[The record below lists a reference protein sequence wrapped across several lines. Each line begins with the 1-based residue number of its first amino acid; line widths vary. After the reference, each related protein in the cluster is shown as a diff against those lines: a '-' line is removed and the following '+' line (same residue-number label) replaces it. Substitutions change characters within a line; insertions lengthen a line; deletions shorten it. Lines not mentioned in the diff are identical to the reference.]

1 MANKKGK
8 VVDQYAKAL
17 LAYGADQD
25 SFDSLLADLK
35 VVTQVVES
43 TPKLTALLAAQT
55 ISEEDQVSLLD
66 TLTKGA
72 NQAVVN
78 LTKILLSH
86 HHFALLGAV
95 TNRFIELYQQSQG
108 IEPVVITSAVAV
120 DDEQKGR
127 LEQAFLKQSGAKT
140 VEATYQINPDLVAG
154 VSMQSKSI
162 LIDGS
167 LKTKIAKLKAEL
179 LG

>member
-1 MANKKGK
+1 MANKKEK

-17 LAYGADQD
+17 LAYGEDQD

-66 TLTKGA
+66 TLTNGA
-72 NQAVVN
+72 DQAVVN

-86 HHFALLGAV
+86 HHFALLEDV
-95 TNRFIELYQQSQG
+95 SKRFVDLYQDRQG
-108 IEPVVITSAVAV
+108 IQSVTITTAVAV
-120 DDEQKGR
+120 DDDQKKR
-127 LEQAFLKQSGAKT
+127 LEDAFQKQSGAKK
-140 VEATYQINPDLVAG
+140 VEASYRVLPDLLAG

-167 LKTKIAKLKAEL
+167 LKTKIAKLQAEL

>member
-1 MANKKGK
+1 M
-8 VVDQYAKAL
+8 L
-17 LAYGADQD
+17 FR
-25 SFDSLLADLK
+25 S
-35 VVTQVVES
+35 
-43 TPKLTALLAAQT
+43 
-55 ISEEDQVSLLD
+55 
-66 TLTKGA
+66 
-72 NQAVVN
+72 
-78 LTKILLSH
+78 
-86 HHFALLGAV
+86 
-95 TNRFIELYQQSQG
+95 
-108 IEPVVITSAVAV
+108 
-120 DDEQKGR
+120 KGR